1 MWIELSDLFWLAL
14 TALACLSW
22 WHNLKVREYAT
33 HKVLQYCKQQGVQLL
48 DENIALKSLRP
59 IRSDES
65 GMLVL
70 ARCYQFYFTSTG
82 DERYPGTI
90 EMHGRQII
98 RIELAAHKLN

>member
-14 TALACLSW
+14 TATLCLSW
-22 WHNLKVREYAT
+22 WHNLKLREYAT
-33 HKVLQYCKQQGVQLL
+33 QKVKRYCSAQDVQLL
-48 DENIALKSLRP
+48 DDNIALKSLRP
-59 IRSDES
+59 VRDGDS

-70 ARCYQFYFTSTG
+70 ARRYQFYFTSTG

-90 EMHGRQII
+90 ELTGRRVI